1 MKKITEKILKVVI
14 PRLVYWLMM
23 LWFSTLRI
31 KVHGAENRVDSTGED
46 RRVVAAFW
54 HYSIFLVLYMARKDS
69 VAVMV
74 SSSKDG
80 DYLAKVAELFGYIPV
95 RGSSN
100 RGGLSA
106 LKDML
111 RQVKKGYNAGVV
123 SDGSQGPPLKVQTGT
138 VYLASKTGNP
148 ILPIAWSASK
158 YKVIGSWDRTVLPL
172 PFSKVDFFWGD
183 IFKVPQGLG
192 SKEIEEYREKFEVE
206 LVGLY
211 KKAWAI
217 QGKDTH

>member
-1 MKKITEKILKVVI
+1 MIVL

-31 KVHGAENRVDSTGED
+31 KVHGAENRLKAIANGDKK
-46 RRVVAAFW
+46 VVAAFW
-54 HYSIFLVLYMARKDS
+54 HYSIFLVLYMARKDR

-74 SSSKDG
+74 SASKDG
-80 DYLAKVAELFGYIPV
+80 DYLAKVAELFGYVPV
-95 RGSSN
+95 RGSRN

-111 RQVKKGYNAGVV
+111 RQMRKGYNGGVV
-123 SDGSQGPPLKVQTGT
+123 CDGSQGPELKVQTGT
-138 VYLASKTGNP
+138 IYLAAKTDNL

-158 YKVIGSWDRTVLPL
+158 YKALGSWDRTVLPK
-172 PFSKVDFFWGD
+172 PFSKVDFFWGEL
-183 IFKVPQGLG
+183 FELPEGLSG
-192 SKEIEEYREKFEVE
+192 QEEIEEWRAKFEVE

-217 QGKDTH
+217 QDKDSH